1 MILPMR
7 EKKKTAATSQP
18 PKRKRGRP
26 PKPLA
31 ERHDKANE
39 ILSTEAEAE
48 AWRFAARRASLR
60 AGAPISFPEWARRV
74 LNEAARRAKQ

>member
-7 EKKKTAATSQP
+7 KKAEAAAP
-18 PKRKRGRP
+18 AAPKRRRGRP
-26 PKPLA
+26 PKPMN
-31 ERHDKANE
+31 ERHDRANE

-60 AGAPISFPEWARRV
+60 AGETISFPEWARRV
-74 LNEAARRAKQ
+74 LNEAARRARQ